1 MNTLRVPE
9 DMPIEQKS
17 LSKIIES
24 AQKKV
29 EGFHFDTRKHLL
41 EYDDVLNRHRE
52 VIYGNRKKILESFA
66 REKNPVAET
75 TTPEATPETLQDMIF
90 KMIEEE
96 IEQIV
101 SYHTNVEDAT
111 GWDMKEIAQSVVTI
125 FPLTDE
131 EKQHLLGMDNAGEG
145 KLDSVTKRTAII
157 EYLMNLAESKY
168 EEMIVKKANQPE
180 LVLEIEKQILLRSID
195 TLWIDHL
202 VAIDYLRTGIGLRG
216 YGQRDPLV
224 EYKKETYQMFNE
236 LLNAIQKEVVYSI
249 YKVSIGIEL
258 APSLMEKANVN
269 YQGAQKTSSSG
280 ELSLSVPTSTTT
292 DGKEVGRNDPCWCG
306 SGKKFKK
313 CHGA

>member
-1 MNTLRVPE
+1 
-9 DMPIEQKS
+9 
-17 LSKIIES
+17 
-24 AQKKV
+24 
-29 EGFHFDTRKHLL
+29 
-41 EYDDVLNRHRE
+41 
-52 VIYGNRKKILESFA
+52 
-66 REKNPVAET
+66 
-75 TTPEATPETLQDMIF
+75 
-90 KMIEEE
+90 
-96 IEQIV
+96 
-101 SYHTNVEDAT
+101 
-111 GWDMKEIAQSVVTI
+111 
-125 FPLTDE
+125 
-131 EKQHLLGMDNAGEG
+131 
-145 KLDSVTKRTAII
+145 
-157 EYLMNLAESKY
+157 MNLAESKY